1 MMPPVHP
8 SQNAAIIRW
17 LSTRVRNFCIIVL
30 LIGSLLPPYVP
41 KAALA
46 PPEVQAGSHQFLL
59 VEDGFLMKSSSLT
72 QQGSRRAYAE
82 GSYHTV
88 KDGDSIGKL
97 ARKYDIHENTIIWA
111 NKLNRD
117 APLQPGQEV
126 LILPV
131 DGVLHT
137 VARGQTLSWIADLYD
152 VVPNEIRETNK
163 IDGSFILAGQE
174 LIIPGGSPLI
184 DKPKQQIAAAPAP
197 DPGDEPVA
205 ADPPPPTPT
214 PVAPPPVQ
222 LGSQPGVEY
231 TPEPTYGVL
240 QKPCSRI
247 CFITQYYHAGH
258 FALDMQERGGGPI
271 YASEAGTV
279 TRADYGWNGGYGN
292 VLQIDHGN
300 GLETLYAHNKKLLVK
315 EGDYVQRGQKI
326 ADMGN
331 SGLVYGATG
340 IHVHYEVRVRGVK
353 KNPLLYIQ

>member
-1 MMPPVHP
+1 MHR
-8 SQNAAIIRW
+8 SQNTATIRW
-17 LSTRVRNFCIIVL
+17 LTARVRNFSIVIL

-46 PPEVQAGSHQFLL
+46 PPEVQAGTQQFLL

-97 ARKYDIHENTIIWA
+97 ARKYDLHENTIVWA
-111 NKLNRD
+111 NKIDRNQ
-117 APLQPGQEV
+117 PLQPGQEI

-137 VARGQTLSWIADLYD
+137 VARGQTLSWIAELFD
-152 VVPNEIRETNK
+152 VPASQIAERNRIE
-163 IDGSFILAGQE
+163 GGLILAGQE
-174 LIIPGGSPLI
+174 LIIPGGSPILS
-184 DKPKQQIAAAPAP
+184 KPKQIIAAAPTP

-205 ADPPPPTPT
+205 AEPDTPAPSPPPP
-214 PVAPPPVQ
+214 PPRID
-222 LGSQPGVEY
+222 LGTKPGVSY

-240 QKPCSRI
+240 QKPCSKI
-247 CFITQYYHAGH
+247 CFITQYYHGGH

-271 YASEAGTV
+271 YAAEAGTV
-279 TRADYGWNGGYGN
+279 VRSDKGWNGGYGN
-292 VLQIDHGN
+292 VIQVDHGN
-300 GLETLYAHNKKLLVK
+300 GLETLYAHNKTLLVK
-315 EGDYVQRGQKI
+315 EGDYVERGQKI

-331 SGLVYGATG
+331 TGLVYGATG
-340 IHVHYEVRVRGVK
+340 IHVHFEVRVRGIK
-353 KNPLLYIQ
+353 KNPLLYIK